1 MTNVRITHIGGPTA
15 LIEVEGWRLL
25 TDPTFDPAG
34 GKYSFGLG
42 TGSEKLV
49 GPSMSPE
56 ELGSVDAVLLSHDQ
70 HEDNLDAAGRE
81 MLPAAAVVGATVRG
95 AGRIGHPGAGGL
107 APWGRTTLPAEG
119 RPTVEIVATP
129 CRHGPPLSKP
139 IVGDVIG
146 FALTWE

>member
-1 MTNVRITHIGGPTA
+1 MTNVRITHIGGLTA

-70 HEDNLDAAGRE
+70 HEDNLGGGGGEVAPAAG
-81 MLPAAAVVGATVRG
+81 VGVAGVRG
-95 AGRIGHPGAGGL
+95 GGGTGPPGAGGR
-107 APWGRTTLPAEG
+107 APGGRTTLPAEG
-119 RPTVEIVATP
+119 GPTVEIVATP

-139 IVGDVIG
+139 
-146 FALTWE
+146 